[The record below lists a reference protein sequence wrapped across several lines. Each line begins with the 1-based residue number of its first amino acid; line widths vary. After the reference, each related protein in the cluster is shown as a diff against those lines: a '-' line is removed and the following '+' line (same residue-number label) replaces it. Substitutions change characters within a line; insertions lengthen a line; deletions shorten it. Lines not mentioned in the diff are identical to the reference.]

1 MGAHLLQLKGTK
13 WRILR
18 SKLTPAF
25 TPSKMKMMFSL
36 MTECAEQLQQYL
48 DKTARN
54 GDILDVKDIM
64 ARFTTDVTGSCAFG
78 LNCNSFK
85 DSNSEFRKMG
95 KRVIERSVGG
105 NLRRRLRHF
114 PPFLLK
120 LLKLFHVTVHPQEI
134 INFFMGAVKDV
145 IDYREK
151 NNVVH
156 NDFMQL
162 LIQLKNNDKIED
174 DKDIK
179 SKHVQ
184 DETAGKETEENIG
197 ECITSGIYGVQCD
210 SFN

>member
-1 MGAHLLQLKGTK
+1 
-13 WRILR
+13 
-18 SKLTPAF
+18 
-25 TPSKMKMMFSL
+25 MFSL

-64 ARFTTDVTGSCAFG
+64 ARFTTDVVGSCAFG
-78 LNCNSFK
+78 LNSNSIR
-85 DSNSEFRKMG
+85 DSNSEFCKMQ
-95 KRVIERSVGG
+95 KHLFEQSVGE
-105 NLRRRLRHF
+105 NLRRMLSLF

-120 LLKLFHVTVHPQEI
+120 PFHFRVHPQER
-134 INFFMGAVKDV
+134 INFFMGVVKYV

-162 LIQLKNNDKIED
+162 LIQLKNNDKLED

>member
-1 MGAHLLQLKGTK
+1 LGAHLLQLKGTK

-18 SKLTPAF
+18 SKLTPTF
-25 TPSKMKMMFSL
+25 TSGKMKMMFSL
-36 MTECAEQLQQYL
+36 ITECAEQLKQYS
-48 DKTARN
+48 DKPARN
-54 GDILDVKDIM
+54 GDILEMKDIM
-64 ARFTTDVTGSCAFG
+64 ARFTTDVIGSCAFG

-151 NNVVH
+151 NNVVR

-162 LIQLKNNDKIED
+162 LIQLKNNGKIED
-174 DKDIK
+174 DGDSK
-179 SKHVQ
+179 SEHVQ

-197 ECITSGIYGVQCD
+197 ECITSGIFGVQCD